1 MITLFQ
7 FPPAFNVPNISPFCL
22 KLETFLRL
30 AGLEYQ
36 VKHLSDPSKGPK
48 GKLPFIKVDGETIAD
63 TEIIIRDLQQRYAFD
78 LDAGLDARGRG
89 WAVAI
94 TRLCD
99 EHLVRLLVH
108 FRWLEDEGWNQVSPV
123 LFSALPA
130 PARPLVGGLVR
141 RKVRKQL
148 NASGL
153 GAHSRDELL
162 AFARADLDALD
173 GLLGDVPYFGGAQP
187 CSADAAAYGVLAN
200 LILCTLETPLSRMAR
215 EYGRLVDYCD
225 RMYQRVWAE

>member
-7 FPPAFNVPNISPFCL
+7 FPPAFNVPNASPYCL

-36 VKHLSDPSKGPK
+36 VKHLGDPRQGPK
-48 GKLPFIKVDGETIAD
+48 GKLPFIKVEGQTIAD
-63 TEIIIRDLQQRYAFD
+63 SEIIIRDLQQRFAFD

-99 EHLVRLLVH
+99 EHLAPLMVY
-108 FRWLEDEGWNQVSPV
+108 FRWLDDEGWKQVAPV
-123 LFSALPA
+123 FFASIPA
-130 PARPLVGGLVR
+130 PLRPLAGPLVR
-141 RKVRKQL
+141 RRIRG
-148 NASGL
+148 NMNGRGL

-162 AFARADLDALD
+162 AFARADLEALD

-215 EYGRLVDYCD
+215 EYERLVDYCE
-225 RMYQRVWAE
+225 RMYQRVWA